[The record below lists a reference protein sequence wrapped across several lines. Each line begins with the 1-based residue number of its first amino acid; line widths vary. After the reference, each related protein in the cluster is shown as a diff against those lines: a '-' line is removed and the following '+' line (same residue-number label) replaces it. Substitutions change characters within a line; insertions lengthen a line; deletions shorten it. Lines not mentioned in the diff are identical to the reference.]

1 LRRRSCIIAFH
12 VHVLLIHN
20 PAAGKADGD
29 ANELISQIRG
39 AGHLVDHPASKA
51 DWPAGLAKN
60 PDVVAV
66 VGGDGTV
73 AEVARFLHKPVPLAL
88 LPIGTANNIATSL
101 GLANVP
107 LPNLIA
113 GWSTAARRPFDVGI
127 ARGPWGTFRFLESIG
142 AGLLSESISH
152 IDEGWAS
159 HINAIDDAEHRMA
172 SAVEV
177 FRETLMSL
185 APAHFAL
192 DLDGHDVSGNYVMV
206 EAMNFGAAGPN
217 LQLSRFADYSDGLI
231 DLVVVDVRSR
241 ERLHRELGLFRSD
254 PDLAST
260 LTVHRGRHL
269 RLEGPARTFHLDDQL
284 WTSDGHTVSIEV
296 SIDRAALL
304 FLVPSPA

>member
-1 LRRRSCIIAFH
+1 VDI
-12 VHVLLIHN
+12 LLIHN
-20 PAAGKADGD
+20 PGAGKADGD
-29 ANELISQIRG
+29 ASELISQIKS
-39 AGHLVDHPASKA
+39 AGHDVDHPASKA
-51 DWPAGLAKN
+51 DWPAGLAKS
-60 PDVVAV
+60 PDIVAV

-73 AEVARFLHKPVPLAL
+73 AEVARLLKKPVPLAL
-88 LPIGTANNIATSL
+88 LPLGTANNIATSL
-101 GLANVP
+101 GVADVP
-107 LPNLIA
+107 LPELIA

-127 ARGPWGTFRFLESIG
+127 ARGPWGAFRFLESVG
-142 AGLLSESISH
+142 AGLLSESIAH

-185 APAHFAL
+185 APTHFDL
-192 DLDGHDVSGNYVMV
+192 DFDGHDVSGDYVMV
-206 EAMNFGAAGPN
+206 EAMNFGTAGPN

-231 DLVVVDVRSR
+231 DLVLVDARSR

-269 RLEGPARTFHLDDQL
+269 RLHGPARMFHLDDQL
-284 WTSDGHTVSIEV
+284 WTPNRPTMSIEV
-296 SIDRAALL
+296 SIERAALL
-304 FLVPSPA
+304 FLVPSSA